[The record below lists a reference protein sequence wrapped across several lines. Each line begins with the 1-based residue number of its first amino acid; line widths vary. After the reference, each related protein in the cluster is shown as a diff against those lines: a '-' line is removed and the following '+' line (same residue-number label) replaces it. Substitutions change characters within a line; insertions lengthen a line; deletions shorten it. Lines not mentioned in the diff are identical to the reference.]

1 MNTFNRIADR
11 LAAAC
16 IQLSRS
22 RLGLAGQIVLGGLA
36 LVLLP
41 AAIAGLLAPAG
52 LALVISTGLGLAG
65 LVAGG
70 VWAARRLAQ
79 PLQAMAQAALALD
92 ASPATRPSSDTACPP
107 APTRN
112 DEIGDLACA
121 LAQVRRAGTAQH
133 AQTHALAYRD
143 RLTGLPNRARFCEDV
158 QQAIDDAGPG
168 GAPLAVLTLDLDRF
182 RHINEVLGSRFGDH
196 ALVAVALRL
205 EQAVREGDVVAR
217 LGGDEFALLL
227 PHAEPAVAERLV
239 QRIAHALEQPL
250 TIAGHTVDLSAGLGL
265 ATWPLHA
272 DDGETLLSRAEMAM
286 VAAKRRRTGMQVYD
300 PADESASAL
309 NLSLLG
315 ELRQALARNELRIV
329 LQPKITIDTG
339 AVNGAEAL
347 MRWQHPSRGLLQPQQ
362 FIPFAEQTGFIR
374 QLTLWIFDQAA
385 RLQVALALLGVR
397 RVSVNLSARDLAD
410 PDLPEKLDT
419 ILRLHGAVAEGF
431 CLEITES
438 AVMDDPA
445 HAEATLHRLCERG
458 FKLSIDDYGAG
469 FSSLAHLQRLPVN
482 ELKID
487 QRFVMAMERAP
498 GDALIVQSTIAL
510 AHALGLTV
518 VAEGVENSAVL
529 SQLQAMGCDE
539 GQGFHMSPPLPVD
552 EFQDWVSRWQA
563 VPPSPIG
570 LMTPPQH
577 GASLLH

>member
-11 LAAAC
+11 LAAGC

-121 LAQVRRAGTAQH
+121 LAHVRRAGTAQH

-196 ALVAVALRL
+196 ALVA
-205 EQAVREGDVVAR
+205 
-217 LGGDEFALLL
+217 
-227 PHAEPAVAERLV
+227 
-239 QRIAHALEQPL
+239 
-250 TIAGHTVDLSAGLGL
+250 
-265 ATWPLHA
+265 AT
-272 DDGETLLSRAEMAM
+272 
-286 VAAKRRRTGMQVYD
+286 
-300 PADESASAL
+300 
-309 NLSLLG
+309 
-315 ELRQALARNELRIV
+315 
-329 LQPKITIDTG
+329 PK
-339 AVNGAEAL
+339 
-347 MRWQHPSRGLLQPQQ
+347 
-362 FIPFAEQTGFIR
+362 
-374 QLTLWIFDQAA
+374 
-385 RLQVALALLGVR
+385 
-397 RVSVNLSARDLAD
+397 
-410 PDLPEKLDT
+410 
-419 ILRLHGAVAEGF
+419 
-431 CLEITES
+431 
-438 AVMDDPA
+438 
-445 HAEATLHRLCERG
+445 
-458 FKLSIDDYGAG
+458 
-469 FSSLAHLQRLPVN
+469 
-482 ELKID
+482 
-487 QRFVMAMERAP
+487 
-498 GDALIVQSTIAL
+498 
-510 AHALGLTV
+510 
-518 VAEGVENSAVL
+518 
-529 SQLQAMGCDE
+529 
-539 GQGFHMSPPLPVD
+539 
-552 EFQDWVSRWQA
+552 
-563 VPPSPIG
+563 
-570 LMTPPQH
+570 
-577 GASLLH
+577 